1 MDLDFQEEDRPV
13 EVRNKDI
20 LDLKVLCGVLGELV
34 YASAVVDVDLQ
45 EEDGQAGEDEHE
57 EVGDE
62 EGAAAVLEAEER
74 KPPNV
79 ACIQT
84 IKLLKQIS
92 FAIER

>member
-1 MDLDFQEEDRPV
+1 MD
-13 EVRNKDI
+13 I
-20 LDLKVLCGVLGELV
+20 
-34 YASAVVDVDLQ
+34 DLQ

-57 EVGDE
+57 EVGNE

-74 KPPNV
+74 KSPDV